1 MPSAAW
7 IKVVIGLS
15 AAGMF
20 ALVTLSGGSVDA
32 QGLRWLGGLS
42 SAITLLVLGFDRWI
56 WRWPGVRTISELAG
70 SRVIRG
76 TWRGT
81 LCYVADGDGNPGQQA
96 IYMAVQQTYSTI
108 DILCYFPDRDSESW
122 SLVAA
127 IERGA
132 TRHTLRYIYR
142 QQAEAPDR
150 DRNRPTE
157 GACELRLVGRP
168 VTEIVGSYYAERGG
182 KGKIT
187 FDGHSQVVAGSAHS
201 ASELEYREVGG
212 RRTRSDPPIE
222 VGGTAAE
229 KATRVKS

>member
-1 MPSAAW
+1 MPSAGW
-7 IKVVIGLS
+7 IKVVIGLL

-20 ALVTLSGGSVDA
+20 GLAALTGDSIDR
-32 QGLRWLGGLS
+32 QGLRWLGASG
-42 SAITLLVLGFDRWI
+42 SAITMLLLAFDRWI
-56 WRWPGVRTISELAG
+56 WRWPGVRTVSELTGA
-70 SRVIRG
+70 RVIRG

-81 LCYVADGDGNPGQQA
+81 LSYTADGDGNPGQQT

-108 DILCYFPDRDSESW
+108 DIFCYFPERDSESW
-122 SLVAA
+122 SLTAA
-127 IERGA
+127 IEPGP

-150 DRNRPTE
+150 DANRPTE

-187 FDGHSQVVAGSAHS
+187 FDGHSRHVAGSARA
-201 ASELEYREVGG
+201 ASELAYQDRGERPQRHGPG
-212 RRTRSDPPIE
+212 SQASDQ
-222 VGGTAAE
+222 A
-229 KATRVKS
+229 